1 MAEAVAKENPN
12 VLIIERIFDAPQ
24 EQVFKA
30 WTELGRLMQWFCCK
44 GFKVVSAEVDL
55 RVSGAWRSSMES
67 PEGNVYTEGG
77 VFQEIEEPERLVMTW
92 AWEAIG
98 GEEEHSIGYE
108 TLVTVNFEPYEGNKT
123 KMFFRQEIFET
134 VESRDSHNQGWSE
147 AFDNLDDYLGR
158 ATA

>member
-30 WTELGRLMQWFCCK
+30 WTEPERLMQWFCCK

-55 RVSGAWRSSMES
+55 RAGGAWRSSMES
-67 PEGNVYTEGG
+67 PDGNIYTEAG
-77 VFQEIEEPERLVMTW
+77 VFREIVPPERLVITW
-92 AWEAIG
+92 AWEALGG
-98 GEEEHSIGYE
+98 GEGHQIGYE
-108 TLVTVNFEPYEGNKT
+108 TLVTVTFDALDDDKT
-123 KMFFRQEIFET
+123 KMLFRQEFFES

-147 AFDNLDDYLGR
+147 ALDNLDEYLGKV
-158 ATA
+158 